1 MKNIRNITIIGIIL
15 AAIIS
20 RFISHPPNFTP
31 ILAICLFGGA
41 MIENK
46 KLRFLIPITIMFL
59 SDLILGMHN
68 TILWVYGSLLLIVGI
83 GVLFHGR
90 IKLLSVILGVFA
102 SSLLF
107 FLVTNFG
114 VWFGSVVY
122 PQTLS
127 GLGVCYAAGIPFFK
141 NTITSNLFFSG
152 IFFVGYALLERKIS
166 ALQLPSTQ
174 S

>member
-20 RFISHPPNFTP
+20 RFIPHPPNFTP

-41 MIENK
+41 MFENK
-46 KLRFLIPITIMFL
+46 KLRFLIPFTIMFL

-68 TILWVYGSLLLIVGI
+68 TILWVYGSLLLIIGI
-83 GVLFHGR
+83 GVLLHGR
-90 IKLLSVILGVFA
+90 IKLLSVILGVSA

-127 GLGVCYAAGIPFFK
+127 GLATCYTAGIPFLK

-152 IFFVGYALLERKIS
+152 IFFSGYILLERKFTV
-166 ALQLPSTQ
+166 LQLRSTQ